1 MTTPAAEAVSRR
13 LGAAVR
19 GLSGAWY
26 GRHMASAERA
36 IRARLPLVD
45 LVLEVR
51 DARAPASSSFE
62 PLLRRRGPL
71 EPDRRAVV
79 LLNKA
84 DLADPSETEGWVA
97 YIKKQRRCSCVAVN
111 SHSRESIKEVLKVVQ
126 ARMREIK
133 HGDSNC
139 TGTAL
144 LVGIPNVGK
153 SAIVNAIHQIGRIAA
168 AEKGKLK
175 HAIVSSHPG
184 ETRDIRGY
192 KVSSYAL
199 GRMTRSAAFPDHL
212 VIVALLQVGIY
223 AAVLSASTKSSI
235 YHLMD
240 NKTEECFFI

>member
-84 DLADPSETEGWVA
+84 DLADPSETEVTRPLLLSPA
-97 YIKKQRRCSCVAVN
+97 LSVRC
-111 SHSRESIKEVLKVVQ
+111 
-126 ARMREIK
+126 
-133 HGDSNC
+133 
-139 TGTAL
+139 
-144 LVGIPNVGK
+144 
-153 SAIVNAIHQIGRIAA
+153 
-168 AEKGKLK
+168 
-175 HAIVSSHPG
+175 
-184 ETRDIRGY
+184 
-192 KVSSYAL
+192 AL
-199 GRMTRSAAFPDHL
+199 G
-212 VIVALLQVGIY
+212 G
-223 AAVLSASTKSSI
+223 
-235 YHLMD
+235 
-240 NKTEECFFI
+240 EC

>member
-1 MTTPAAEAVSRR
+1 MIPVPCETSWPHSFPGVKPEF
-13 LGAAVR
+13 
-19 GLSGAWY
+19 
-26 GRHMASAERA
+26 
-36 IRARLPLVD
+36 
-45 LVLEVR
+45 R

-62 PLLRRRGPL
+62 PLLRRRGSL

-97 YIKKQRRCSCVAVN
+97 YIKKQRSCPCVTVN

-133 HGDSNC
+133 HGDCNC

-153 SAIVNAIHQIGRIAA
+153 SAIVNAMHQIGRIAA

-175 HAIVSSHPG
+175 HAIVSSHLG

-192 KVSSYAL
+192 FFS
-199 GRMTRSAAFPDHL
+199 PDRHIL
-212 VIVALLQVGIY
+212 VCG
-223 AAVLSASTKSSI
+223 
-235 YHLMD
+235 
-240 NKTEECFFI
+240 

>member
-84 DLADPSETEGWVA
+84 DLADPSETEG
-97 YIKKQRRCSCVAVN
+97 
-111 SHSRESIKEVLKVVQ
+111 
-126 ARMREIK
+126 AR
-133 HGDSNC
+133 
-139 TGTAL
+139 
-144 LVGIPNVGK
+144 
-153 SAIVNAIHQIGRIAA
+153 AA
-168 AEKGKLK
+168 AGVGGVHQEAEEMLLRRGKLAQQGK
-175 HAIVSSHPG
+175 HQGGAESRASKNEGDQAWRQQLHGNCPPG
-184 ETRDIRGY
+184 RDPKRWEIGHR
-192 KVSSYAL
+192 
-199 GRMTRSAAFPDHL
+199 
-212 VIVALLQVGIY
+212 
-223 AAVLSASTKSSI
+223 
-235 YHLMD
+235 
-240 NKTEECFFI
+240 